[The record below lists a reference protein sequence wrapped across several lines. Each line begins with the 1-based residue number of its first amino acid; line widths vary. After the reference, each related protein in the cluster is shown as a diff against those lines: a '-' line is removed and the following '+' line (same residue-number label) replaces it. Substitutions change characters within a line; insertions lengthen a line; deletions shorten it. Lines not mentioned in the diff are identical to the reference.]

1 MSLFWEADEKEQQ
14 EEQQQRQQQP
24 PPPPQPDGPITVP
37 LLFGGDGD
45 DEVQF
50 VTHASLVPVKKEK
63 ISPAVALVKP
73 KVCTVFTDRIFSS
86 PRC

>member
-1 MSLFWEADEKEQQ
+1 MSLFWDVDEN
-14 EEQQQRQQQP
+14 EEQDQQHHPQQQQQQHT
-24 PPPPQPDGPITVP
+24 PPQQGPITAP

-50 VTHASLVPVKKEK
+50 VTQASLVPVKKEK

-73 KVCTVFTDRIFSS
+73 KVNQKKCSCNPDEN
-86 PRC
+86 